1 MTNEELM
8 NYAKGRIK
16 TYTFHK
22 LNVFDATTK
31 EKFEECAAELLSD
44 IREDTKMLMDIEKSG
59 FAVPKAVVQ
68 QFASLSSF
76 YDNIMEFYCKYKNLK
91 GF

>member
-22 LNVFDATTK
+22 LNIFDATTK

-44 IREDTKMLMDIEKSG
+44 KILFLYSVIVFSYISTDAWLPFTLSCVITIFLSILC
-59 FAVPKAVVQ
+59 
-68 QFASLSSF
+68 LSS
-76 YDNIMEFYCKYKNLK
+76 CT
-91 GF
+91 